1 MPTARPPVEHHPALE
16 EYLQVIESL
25 SEEGAP
31 VIQARIAKRL
41 GRSAPSV
48 SAMLDRLS
56 SDGYIDRDGRQ
67 ISLTERGRTVARSV
81 IRKHRLAER
90 LLVDV
95 IGVPWHLVHVEA
107 GRWEHVISADV
118 EDRII
123 ALLDDPGTCPHGNP
137 IPGSAHER
145 TTTPSEQMSIV
156 DAPLDTKVRF
166 ERITEELELEQDALR
181 YLGDAGFVPGT
192 VATVRS
198 HGPDATVVLELEQ
211 RTIALGP
218 GLGRKVFVVGV

>member
-1 MPTARPPVEHHPALE
+1 MSRATHQPVEHHPPLE

-25 SEEGAP
+25 TEEGAP

-56 SDGYIDRDGRQ
+56 SDGYIDRRGRQ
-67 ISLTERGRTVARSV
+67 ITLTEQGHTVARSV

-95 IGVPWHLVHVEA
+95 IGLPWHLVHIEA
-107 GRWEHVISADV
+107 GRWEHVISAEV
-118 EDRII
+118 EGRII

-137 IPGSAHER
+137 IPGSAHLGAAH
-145 TTTPSEQMSIV
+145 PGQMNIL
-156 DAPLDTKVRF
+156 DAPNDTQVRF
-166 ERITEELELEQDALR
+166 ERISEELEFEQDALR
-181 YLGDAGFVPGT
+181 YLDEAGFIPGV
-192 VATVRS
+192 VATVLS
-198 HGPDATVVLELEQ
+198 HGPDGTVILEIGDQ
-211 RTIALGP
+211 TIALGP
-218 GLGRKVFVVGV
+218 GLGKKLFVIAA